1 MSDNTTDPNP
11 SKDPNAYLPMHAGN
25 KGALAILIY
34 LAIAILAIKLY
45 KNFF

>member
-11 SKDPNAYLPMHAGN
+11 SKNPNDYLPSHAGN
-25 KGALAILIY
+25 GGAVTILIY